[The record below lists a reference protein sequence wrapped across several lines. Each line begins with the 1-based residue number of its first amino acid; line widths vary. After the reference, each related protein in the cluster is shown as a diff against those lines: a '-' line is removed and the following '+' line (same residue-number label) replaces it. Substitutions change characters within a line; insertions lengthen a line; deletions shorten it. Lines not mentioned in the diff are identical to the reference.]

1 MLRED
6 DTGSLGQAAGFS
18 GSVANGSMVPW
29 QVHGGAMVLPGPP
42 EGARCHS
49 QYCECLYKPPRSE
62 CRRQNAECRSQSH
75 PMRHQCDIKATS
87 MRVASQAV
95 GTLKP
100 PPCDLNASLMR
111 PQGSHKAPTKPP
123 RGECRRINAECR
135 MAGSSTTGPA
145 NGQGSAFPKAFH
157 FVLFVSFVVATA
169 VFRLRLPGAPPA
181 SHNARKHSHRNALAA
196 MSRRNW
202 APSNRI
208 VSAAA

>member
-1 MLRED
+1 MVLWYHVRPR
-6 DTGSLGQAAGFS
+6 
-18 GSVANGSMVPW
+18 VVPW
-29 QVHGGAMVLPGPP
+29 YCQGRKRVRGAILSIANAYTSHPGANA
-42 EGARCHS
+42 EGRT
-49 QYCECLYKPPRSE
+49 
-62 CRRQNAECRSQSH
+62 QNAEVKAT

-95 GTLKP
+95 ATLKP